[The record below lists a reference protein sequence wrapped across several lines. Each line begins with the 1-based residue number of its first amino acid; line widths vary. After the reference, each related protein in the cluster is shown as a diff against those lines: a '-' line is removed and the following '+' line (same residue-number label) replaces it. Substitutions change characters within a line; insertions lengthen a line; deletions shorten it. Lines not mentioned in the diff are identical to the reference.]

1 MNPFDWTVVETLSN
15 LCSISGQ
22 EERVLAYLMSRL
34 NTEFVRTD
42 RLGSGLFQVG
52 TKTET
57 GVHMMIA
64 THMDEVGFLVSDI
77 DEHGYLK
84 LQSVGNMWPHVLL
97 NHRVRIFT
105 KQGQAYIGIIGS
117 PSVHALS
124 PEKRQ
129 QVLSLEQLYVDLGV
143 ASKDEVLALGIQIG
157 DMVCPATEMI
167 RLANPNF
174 LVGKAFDNR
183 ISVAVGMQV
192 LQQLATSELNNCI
205 TLATTVQEEVGLRGA
220 RTVAAAMAPDIAF
233 AVDTTLAG
241 DTPLDQNNVKLG
253 QGVTINVIDSMT
265 VTNRGLLIYLED
277 LCRKEQIPY
286 QLSCFTAGGTD
297 AGNIHKTGQGIVAT
311 TLSIPMRYMHT
322 HEGMIHKEDV
332 LATYRLLQ
340 AVAQDMTRE
349 KLDLILEQ
357 DYRYGIENETMTRK
371 DKEEIQCGE

>member
-1 MNPFDWTVVETLSN
+1 MNQFDWTVVEQLSN
-15 LCSISGQ
+15 LYGISGQ
-22 EERVLAYLMSRL
+22 EMRILSYLNRQL
-34 NTEFVRTD
+34 NQEFIGTD

-64 THMDEVGFLVSDI
+64 THMDEVGFLVSAI
-77 DEHGYLK
+77 EEQGYLR

-105 KQGQAYIGIIGS
+105 KEGRDYLGIIGS

-124 PEKRQ
+124 LDKRG
-129 QVLSLEQLYVDLGV
+129 QVLSLDQLYVDLGV
-143 ASKDEVLALGIQIG
+143 ASKEEVLALGIQVG
-157 DMVCPATEMI
+157 DMVCPDTKMTS
-167 RLANPNF
+167 LANPNF

-183 ISVAVGMQV
+183 ISVAVGMN
-192 LQQLATSELNNCI
+192 LIKNLSDSELKNRV
-205 TLATTVQEEVGLRGA
+205 TLAATVQEEVGLRGA
-220 RTVAAAMAPDIAF
+220 RTVAAKMTPDIAF

-253 QGVTINVIDSMT
+253 KGVTINVIDSMT
-265 VTNRGLLIYLED
+265 VTNRGLLIYLEE

-297 AGNIHKTGQGIVAT
+297 AGNIHKSGRGILTT

-322 HEGMIHKEDV
+322 HEGIIHKEDV

-340 AVAQDMTRE
+340 AVAKDLTQETIE
-349 KLDLILEQ
+349 LILEQ
-357 DYRYGIENETMTRK
+357 DYQYGIKNV
-371 DKEEIQCGE
+371 